1 MGDILITKT
10 RTEKHAH
17 MIAGKVVTIEV
28 PRTRV
33 KRIYQNKYT
42 PAYCTAIHQINEHK
56 RKYAGL
62 NPASFRNVGSVDA
75 YELDNLNQGG
85 ADGVKT

>member
-1 MGDILITKT
+1 MGDVLISKT
-10 RTEKHAH
+10 TTEKHVH
-17 MIAGKVVTIEV
+17 LLHGKITAVEV

-42 PAYCTAIHQINEHK
+42 PAYCSAIHQINEHK
-56 RKYAGL
+56 RKYAGK
-62 NPASFRNVGSVDA
+62 NPASFKNVGSVDA